1 MKFILARLSFPISL
15 ICLCLLTYSSFAQK
29 ETVKASAFFEVDER
43 VVFNANDIDRAYSI
57 IPKNSSARVIG
68 YADYAGDE
76 AYNISLSEDR
86 AQAVVDFLMERSDG
100 RVNIISMEGMGE
112 LPQGN
117 TTDAD
122 AKARRV
128 DIIFEFEKVEKV
140 SKEKPSK
147 VIPPPPAPPKA
158 SGVSEESFEID
169 TIVKE
174 NIVLKGLSFIGGRH
188 FPTRESMPELYKL
201 VETMKKYPKLE
212 IEIQG
217 HICCDYS
224 QPDGIDNDTGEPILS
239 KNRAQYVYEFLS
251 RNGIDESRMT
261 YVGLGS
267 TQPKVF
273 PEVSEEDQ
281 QTNRRVEIKIV
292 NL

>member
-1 MKFILARLSFPISL
+1 MNLIVARFSYHILL
-15 ICLCLLTYSSFAQK
+15 ICLCLFGYSAFAQK

-43 VVFNANDIDRAYSI
+43 VIFNVNDIDRAYSI
-57 IPKNSSARVIG
+57 IPKNSGAMVIG

-100 RVNIISMEGMGE
+100 RINIISTEGMGE

-128 DIIFEFEKVEKV
+128 DIIFEFEKVGKV
-140 SKEKPSK
+140 NKEKPSK
-147 VIPPPPAPPKA
+147 VIPPPAPTKSPR
-158 SGVSEESFEID
+158 VSEESFEID

-188 FPTRESMPELYKL
+188 FPARESMPELYKL
-201 VETMKKYPKLE
+201 METMKKYPKLE

-224 QPDGIDNDTGEPILS
+224 QPDGIDNDTGEPNLS
-239 KNRAQYVYEFLS
+239 LNRSQYVYEFLS

-273 PEVSEEDQ
+273 PEVTEVDQ

>member
-1 MKFILARLSFPISL
+1 MNLTVARLSYHISL
-15 ICLCLLTYSSFAQK
+15 ICLCLLGYSAFAQK
-29 ETVKASAFFEVDER
+29 ETVKASAFFEIDER
-43 VVFNANDIDRAYSI
+43 VIFNANDIDRAYSI
-57 IPKNSSARVIG
+57 IPKNSSAMVIG

-76 AYNISLSEDR
+76 AYNLSLSEDR

-112 LPQGN
+112 LPQGG

-128 DIIFEFEKVEKV
+128 DIIFEFEKVGKV

-147 VIPPPPAPPKA
+147 VIPPPAPPKPPR
-158 SGVSEESFEID
+158 VSEESFEID

-224 QPDGIDNDTGEPILS
+224 QPDGIDNDTGEPVLS

-251 RNGIDESRMT
+251 RNGIDESRMI

-273 PEVSEEDQ
+273 PEVTEEDQ